1 MLIETHINLLIDFK
15 PFTMQNNQNVSA
27 FYDEYV
33 SLQRKTG
40 INDRIY
46 GLYKRLLELG
56 VKDTSTVLELGCGI
70 GTLTHLLSF
79 KIKQGKIEA
88 IDISG
93 ASIDYA
99 KQEIKNAN
107 IRFKTQ
113 DVTDFTAELKAF
125 DFITL
130 FDVLEHIPLE
140 KHATFFQ
147 RISNVMTAS
156 SYFVINLPNPDF
168 IEHDISQEADS
179 LQIIDQP
186 VPLPDLIK
194 QLDEAGL
201 ELLFFEKY
209 GIWNIDEYQWF
220 VLRKKRNFIQ
230 VPIETTLTFKQR
242 LIRRFVR
249 LRINQWNKKWQ

>member
-1 MLIETHINLLIDFK
+1 
-15 PFTMQNNQNVSA
+15 MQNNQNVSA

-33 SLQRKTG
+33 TLQRNTG
-40 INDRIY
+40 INDRIF

-56 VKDTSTVLELGCGI
+56 LKDSSTVLELGCGI
-70 GTLTHLLSF
+70 GTLTYLLSF
-79 KIKQGKIEA
+79 KINQGKIEA

-93 ASIDYA
+93 ASIEYA
-99 KQEIKNAN
+99 KQEIKNKN

-113 DVTDFTAELKAF
+113 DVTDFKAELDTF

-140 KHATFFQ
+140 KHAAFFQ
-147 RISNVMTAS
+147 RISNVMTTS
-156 SYFVINLPNPDF
+156 SYFAINLPNPDF
-168 IEHDISQEADS
+168 IEHDISQEVDS

-186 VPLPDLIK
+186 VPLPNLIK

-201 ELLFFEKY
+201 ELMTFEKY

-220 VLRKKRNFIQ
+220 VLRKKREFIQ

-242 LIRRFVR
+242 LIRRFTR
-249 LRINQWNKKWQ
+249 MKIKQLNKKWQ